1 MIQFNYIKY
10 IYTFNLFN
18 VVITVFISQV
28 YSVQSFTLWQFV
40 YIYYVHSIC
49 SQIYTQF
56 GYVYQ
61 RHLSKYIK
69 SHSTTFLTIVI
80 TCLFTESWHL
90 INRHSRLTNVFPSIN
105 LIESIHA
112 TQHPVFKS
120 RLSAHN
126 IKQHG
131 VDREKTEFGI
141 PLLCSVVLWKQ
152 PTILFIVVSSFS
164 KGFNVDCKDEERRRA
179 RLQGTPLR
187 STRYDYEHVYM
198 LRRIQGFV
206 NSYSI
211 VTTMHFY
218 CFLHIENKDIHN
230 IKYK

>member
-1 MIQFNYIKY
+1 M
-10 IYTFNLFN
+10 
-18 VVITVFISQV
+18 
-28 YSVQSFTLWQFV
+28 FTD
-40 YIYYVHSIC
+40 
-49 SQIYTQF
+49 
-56 GYVYQ
+56 
-61 RHLSKYIK
+61 
-69 SHSTTFLTIVI
+69 
-80 TCLFTESWHL
+80 SWHL

-152 PTILFIVVSSFS
+152 PTILFIVFSSFS

-230 IKYK
+230 IKYKWNILLNRYSSALCASYRLWEPLLLKMKFLQNKVQTISEN

>member
-1 MIQFNYIKY
+1 M
-10 IYTFNLFN
+10 
-18 VVITVFISQV
+18 
-28 YSVQSFTLWQFV
+28 FTD
-40 YIYYVHSIC
+40 
-49 SQIYTQF
+49 
-56 GYVYQ
+56 
-61 RHLSKYIK
+61 
-69 SHSTTFLTIVI
+69 
-80 TCLFTESWHL
+80 SWHL

-152 PTILFIVVSSFS
+152 PTILFIVFSSFS
-164 KGFNVDCKDEERRRA
+164 KGFNVDCKDEKRRRA

-230 IKYK
+230 IKYKWNILLNRYSSALCASYRLWEPLLLKMKFLQNKVQTISEN